1 MEVNLSKRMFLV
13 GKVDVFW
20 KEQSPIHI
28 FDVFYIVDLSETI
41 ICQKY
46 YGHQFDF
53 AIWSSC
59 LANPF
64 KRPTSLFANYVPK
77 NVKKI
82 DDFRVEQFSVYGLE
96 ISPLTCESWA
106 ENMDKMLFLDRLL
119 STKDAR
125 LLRTISAVI
134 NLHIRHLLFKITYA

>member
-1 MEVNLSKRMFLV
+1 MFLV

-28 FDVFYIVDLSETI
+28 FDVFYIVAFWETI

-53 AIWSSC
+53 AIWPSF

-64 KRPTSLFANYVPK
+64 KIFANYVPK

-96 ISPLTCESWA
+96 ISPLTC
-106 ENMDKMLFLDRLL
+106 
-119 STKDAR
+119 
-125 LLRTISAVI
+125 
-134 NLHIRHLLFKITYA
+134 